1 MSLFDSILGHAHDH
15 PTLKNMA
22 EKLGIDQEQAEQAIA
37 ALGEAHQQQG
47 DTVSLAAE
55 RTGLSSETL
64 SRIVEQIGGE
74 GSLGP
79 DLTDAEWLHS
89 DGSLPAITK
98 TIQTG
103 VPTPKKAPAPMPP
116 MGGAALS
123 PEQVRT
129 VAAYVHSLSHGGGKG

>member
-74 GSLGP
+74 GSLAQFGQM
-79 DLTDAEWLHS
+79 LQS
-89 DGSLPAITK
+89 DHDGNPFDNFN
-98 TIQTG
+98 G
-103 VPTPKKAPAPMPP
+103 N
-116 MGGAALS
+116 
-123 PEQVRT
+123 
-129 VAAYVHSLSHGGGKG
+129 